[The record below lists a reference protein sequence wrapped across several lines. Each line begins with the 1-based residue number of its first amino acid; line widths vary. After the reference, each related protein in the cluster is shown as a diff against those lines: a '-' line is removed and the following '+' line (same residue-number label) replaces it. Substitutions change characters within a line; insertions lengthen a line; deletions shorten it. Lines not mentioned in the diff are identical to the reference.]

1 MVVYADVLLFLN
13 TIVNYYIVALTAK
26 VCRVNKKWYRYV
38 FAAFVGALFS
48 LYIFLP
54 KLNFILEMIIKLV
67 CSAAVVL
74 IGFGFENVKKFARR
88 SVIFYLISF
97 LYAGLMLAF
106 WSIFK
111 PNGMII
117 HNSVVYFNISPLIL
131 IVLSVI
137 FYVVL
142 VIFKRIYSQ
151 KTSNTA
157 CCEIEIFCE
166 GQSVKFPAIIDTG
179 HSVGDLFSDSEIIF
193 VSASKAKKLFSV
205 TDPLFLDEKMKK
217 RYRAI
222 PCKTVD
228 GTAVLDAFRCDKAIV
243 LSGGKNYECHFPIV
257 AISKHINS
265 CDYSAIIS
273 PEILEADKE
282 KTR

>member
-38 FAAFVGALFS
+38 FAAFAGALFS

-54 KLNFILEMIIKLV
+54 KLNFILELIIKLV
-67 CSAAVVL
+67 CSAVVVL

-111 PNGMII
+111 PNGMVI

-142 VIFKRIYSQ
+142 VVFKRIYSH
-151 KTSNTA
+151 KISNTT

-166 GQSVKFPAIIDTG
+166 GKSVKFPAIIDTG

-193 VSASKAKKLFSV
+193 VSESRAKKLFSV

-228 GTAVLDAFRCDKAIV
+228 GTAVLDAFRCDKAII
-243 LSGGKNYECHFPIV
+243 LTENKNYECHLPIV
-257 AISKHINS
+257 AVSKHINS

>member
-54 KLNFILEMIIKLV
+54 KLNFILELIIKLV
-67 CSAAVVL
+67 CSAVVVL

-111 PNGMII
+111 PNGMVI

-142 VIFKRIYSQ
+142 VVFKRIYSH
-151 KTSNTA
+151 KISNTA
-157 CCEIEIFCE
+157 SCEIEIFCE
-166 GQSVKFPAIIDTG
+166 GKSVKFPAIIDTG

-193 VSASKAKKLFSV
+193 VSESRAKKLFAV

-243 LSGGKNYECHFPIV
+243 LTENKNYECHLPIV
-257 AISKHINS
+257 AVSKHINS

>member
-1 MVVYADVLLFLN
+1 MVVYADVLIFLN

-26 VCRVNKKWYRYV
+26 VCRVNKKWYRFV

-54 KLNFILEMIIKLV
+54 KLNFILELVIKLV

-74 IGFGFENVKKFARR
+74 IGFGFENIKKFTRR

-97 LYAGLMLAF
+97 LYAGLMLAL

-111 PNGMII
+111 PNGMVI
-117 HNSVVYFNISPLIL
+117 HNSVVYFNISPFTL
-131 IVLSVI
+131 IVLSAV
-137 FYVVL
+137 FYVAL

-151 KTSNTA
+151 KNSTVKY
-157 CCEIEIFCE
+157 CEIEIFCE
-166 GQSVKFPAIIDTG
+166 DNSVKTDAIIDTG

-193 VSASKAKKLFSV
+193 ISVSKAKKIFSV

-228 GTAVLDAFRCDKAIV
+228 GTAVLDAFRCDKAVV
-243 LSGGKNYECHFPIV
+243 LSGGEKYESHFPIV

-265 CDYSAIIS
+265 SDYSAIIS

-282 KTR
+282 KI

>member
-1 MVVYADVLLFLN
+1 MVVYADVLIFLN

-26 VCRVNKKWYRYV
+26 VCRVNKKWCRYV
-38 FAAFVGALFS
+38 FAAFAGALFS

-54 KLNFILEMIIKLV
+54 KLNFILELIIKLV
-67 CSAAVVL
+67 CSAVVVL

-111 PNGMII
+111 PNGMVI

-142 VIFKRIYSQ
+142 VVFKRIYSH
-151 KTSNTA
+151 KISNTA

-166 GQSVKFPAIIDTG
+166 GKSVKFPAIIDTG

-193 VSASKAKKLFSV
+193 VSESRAKKLFAV
-205 TDPLFLDEKMKK
+205 TDPLFLDEKMRK

-243 LSGGKNYECHFPIV
+243 LTENKNYECHLPIV
-257 AISKHINS
+257 AVSKHINS

>member
-38 FAAFVGALFS
+38 FAAFAGALFS

-54 KLNFILEMIIKLV
+54 KLNFILELIIKLV
-67 CSAAVVL
+67 CSAVVVL

-111 PNGMII
+111 PNGMVI

-142 VIFKRIYSQ
+142 VVFKRIYSH
-151 KTSNTA
+151 KISNTA

-166 GQSVKFPAIIDTG
+166 GKSVKFPAIIDTG

-193 VSASKAKKLFSV
+193 VSESRAKKLFAV

-243 LSGGKNYECHFPIV
+243 LTENKNYECHLPIV
-257 AISKHINS
+257 AVSNHINS

>member
-1 MVVYADVLLFLN
+1 MVVYADVLIFLN

-26 VCRVNKKWYRYV
+26 VCKVNKKWYRYV
-38 FAAFVGALFS
+38 FAAFAGALFS

-54 KLNFILEMIIKLV
+54 KLNFILEVIVKLV
-67 CSAAVVL
+67 CSFAVVL
-74 IGFGFENVKKFARR
+74 VGFGFENIKKFARR

-111 PNGMII
+111 PTGMVI

-131 IVLSVI
+131 IVLSAI

-142 VIFKRIYSQ
+142 VIFKRIYSH
-151 KTSNTA
+151 KINNTA
-157 CCEIEIFCE
+157 CCEIEIYCE
-166 GQSVKFPAIIDTG
+166 GKSARISAIIDTG

-193 VSASKAKKLFSV
+193 VSENKAKRLFSV
-205 TDPLFLDEKMKK
+205 TNPLFLDEKMKK

-228 GTAVLDAFRCDKAIV
+228 GTAILDAFRCDKAIV
-243 LSGGKNYECHFPIV
+243 LTENKSYECPSPII

-265 CDYSAIIS
+265 FDYSAIIS